1 MIDGHTSRTHFYVS
15 MQQPGIV
22 CALSVLPNDTLEVQ
36 GQRVRAQP
44 DSFWSYYPGDVG
56 IFCKVR
62 TCICVKFQPWK
73 YFYCRVFLKFIYSL
87 FREQQVGTHNIL
99 V

>member
-15 MQQPGIV
+15 MQQPGLI
-22 CALSVLPNDTLEVQ
+22 CAVNVLPNDALEVQ

-56 IFCKVR
+56 ILCKVR
-62 TCICVKFQPWK
+62 LCNI
-73 YFYCRVFLKFIYSL
+73 YIYILKRSL
-87 FREQQVGTHNIL
+87 TFS
-99 V
+99 